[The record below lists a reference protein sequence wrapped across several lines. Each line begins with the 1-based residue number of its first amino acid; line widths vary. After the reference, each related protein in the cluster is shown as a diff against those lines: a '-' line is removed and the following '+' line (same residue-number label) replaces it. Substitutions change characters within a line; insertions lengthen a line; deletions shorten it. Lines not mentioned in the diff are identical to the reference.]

1 MIEILEA
8 AMVICFGISWPVSI
22 LKSWKSKT
30 TKGKSLI
37 FMLFIWV
44 GYVCGIASKLLA
56 GHLTYVFAFYILNI
70 VMVTIDICLYFHNL
84 KYDHKPIDKDKTS
97 VSNA

>member
-1 MIEILEA
+1 MKEILEA

-22 LKSWKSKT
+22 LKSWRSKT

-44 GYVCGIASKLLA
+44 GYVCGIISKVLA
-56 GHLTYVFAFYILNI
+56 GNLTYVFAFYILNI
-70 VMVTIDICLYFHNL
+70 VMVTADICLYFHNL
-84 KYDHKPIDKDKTS
+84 KYDRNRVETLD
-97 VSNA
+97 